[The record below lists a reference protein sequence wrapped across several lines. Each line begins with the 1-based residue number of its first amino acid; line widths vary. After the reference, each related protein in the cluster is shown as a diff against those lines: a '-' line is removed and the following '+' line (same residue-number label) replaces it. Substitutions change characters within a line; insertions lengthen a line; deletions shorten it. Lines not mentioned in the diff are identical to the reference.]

1 MNKRVLV
8 PLAPGCEEL
17 EAVTIIDLL
26 RRAGIE
32 VVVAG
37 LGDDVITASR
47 GVRLL
52 PDMSLDE
59 ALKQDFDM
67 VALPG
72 GLPGSDH
79 LANDQRVTHILR
91 SMHESGRFI
100 GAVCAA
106 PKVLARS
113 GVLDGKAATAYPG
126 VLQAE
131 RHPRITGD
139 AVTRDGRV
147 ITSRSAGTVMD
158 FALELIEALVGR
170 EIRKKVEA
178 SLERNLIPGPGPTLH
193 ETVRKNGSGL

>member
-1 MNKRVLV
+1 MVKRVLV
-8 PLAPGCEEL
+8 PLAAGCEEL

-26 RRAGIE
+26 RRAEIE

-37 LGDDVITASR
+37 LDEGVITASR

-52 PDMSLDE
+52 PDTTLDD
-59 ALKQDFDM
+59 ALKLDYDM

-79 LANDQRVTHILR
+79 LAADNRVRDILR
-91 SMHESGRFI
+91 KMNESGKFV

-106 PKVLARS
+106 PKVLVRS
-113 GVLDGKAATAYPG
+113 GVLDGKSATAYPG

-131 RHPRITGD
+131 NHPDISAE
-139 AVTRDGRV
+139 AVIRDGMV

-158 FALELIEALVGR
+158 FALELIEALNGR
-170 EIRKKVEA
+170 ENRLAVER
-178 SLERNLIPGPGPTLH
+178 SLER
-193 ETVRKNGSGL
+193 S

>member
-1 MNKRVLV
+1 MKETAKKKRVLV
-8 PLAPGCEEL
+8 PLASGCEEL

-26 RRAGIE
+26 RRADIE

-37 LGDDVITASR
+37 LRDGVVTASR

-59 ALKQDFDM
+59 ALNQDFDM

-79 LANDQRVTHILR
+79 LANDQRVRQLLQ
-91 SMHESGRFI
+91 SMNDSGRFI

-106 PKVLARS
+106 PKALARS
-113 GVLDGKAATAYPG
+113 GVLEGRAATAYPG

-131 RHPRITGD
+131 QHPRITGD
-139 AVTRDGRV
+139 AVTRDGRI

-158 FALELIEALVGR
+158 FALELVEALVGP
-170 EIRKKVEA
+170 EIRDKVES
-178 SLERNLIPGPGPTLH
+178 SLERN
-193 ETVRKNGSGL
+193 